1 MQRWHITAGLAAS
14 AVVAAVLVPTF
25 TADPAATPRPLTP
38 DLVPTPATPT
48 VTETPASAPG
58 LLSLTAELDQGA
70 LLQGSGQDRYLVI
83 EVAAPEL
90 PGDERRPVHLAVVM
104 DTSGSMAGRGKIT
117 NARMAAKELAS
128 LMGPADTLSL
138 VTFSS
143 GATVHLPTQAVTDP
157 ARIGQIVDS
166 IRPEGGTN
174 LYDGL
179 SAGIAQLD
187 RPDLAGVKR
196 VVLLSDGK
204 VTMGVT
210 DTATLIREAGAGVS
224 SGVSVSALGLGL
236 DYDEDLLSAMS
247 DTGGG
252 SYRFV
257 DRPGQL
263 AQLFA
268 EELQQMGAVAGR
280 EAMVDVNLPSG
291 VTLQEL
297 YGYDASVR
305 PDGFG
310 VFLGDV
316 HGGETRKIVA
326 RVRVSSAATG
336 TLSVAD
342 VGLRYADVETGTVAS
357 ALARVEASV
366 TTDTRVAAR
375 SRDNGVLAK
384 ATSARSAKLLDESA
398 RAWEDGDLS
407 ANQAKL
413 KEAEQLLRSVGGLA
427 GNAGLLGDADSY
439 KAQRQAFETARAA
452 SPDGFYQVKK
462 AKEASRV
469 QSRR

>member
-14 AVVAAVLVPTF
+14 AVLAAVLVPTLSAHRA
-25 TADPAATPRPLTP
+25 TPPPAGPVPPPDVAPAVVAPAPAATGPLT
-38 DLVPTPATPT
+38 
-48 VTETPASAPG
+48 
-58 LLSLTAELDQGA
+58 LSAELDQGA

-83 EVAAPEL
+83 EVAAPDL
-90 PGDERRPVHLAVVM
+90 PGDDRRPVHLAVVM

-117 NARMAAKELAS
+117 SARMAAKELAA
-128 LMGPADTLSL
+128 LMGPQDTLSL

-157 ARIGQIVDS
+157 AHIGRIVDS

-179 SAGIAQLD
+179 TAGVAQLD
-187 RPDLAGVKR
+187 RADLGGVKR
-196 VVLLSDGK
+196 VVVLSDGK
-204 VTMGVT
+204 VTMGVS
-210 DTATLIREAGAGVS
+210 DHGALVREAGAGVTR
-224 SGVSVSALGLGL
+224 GISVSALGLGL
-236 DYDEDLLSAMS
+236 DYDEDLLGAMS
-247 DTGGG
+247 DAGGG
-252 SYRFV
+252 TYRFV

-280 EAMVDVNLPSG
+280 EAMVDVSLPSG

-297 YGYDASVR
+297 YGYDADVR
-305 PDGFG
+305 ADGFG

-316 HGGETRKIVA
+316 HGGQTRKIVA
-326 RVRVSSAATG
+326 RVRVSPAATG

-342 VGLRYADVETGTVAS
+342 VGLRYADAETGSLSS

-366 TTDTRVAAR
+366 TADDRVAAR
-375 SRDNGVLAK
+375 SRNNGVLAK
-384 ATSARSAKLLDESA
+384 ATEARSAKLLDESA
-398 RAWEDGDLS
+398 RAWESGDLS
-407 ANQAKL
+407 TNQTKL
-413 KEAEQLLRSVGGLA
+413 EEAEALLRSVGGLA
-427 GNAGLLGDADSY
+427 GNAGLLNDADAYRS
-439 KAQRQAFETARAA
+439 QREAFQAAPAA
-452 SPDGFYQVKK
+452 SADGSYQVKK
-462 AKEASRV
+462 AKEVSRV

>member
-14 AVVAAVLVPTF
+14 AVLAAVLVPTL
-25 TADPAATPRPLTP
+25 TADRATPPPPPAPTLEPVVAAVT
-38 DLVPTPATPT
+38 TPAP
-48 VTETPASAPG
+48 VAAPG
-58 LLSLTAELDQGA
+58 LLSLSAELDQGA

-83 EVAAPEL
+83 EVAAPDL

-128 LMGPADTLSL
+128 LMGPEDTLSL

-143 GATVHLPTQAVTDP
+143 GATVHLPTQTVTDP
-157 ARIGQIVDS
+157 ARVSRIVDS

-179 SAGIAQLD
+179 TAGMAQLD
-187 RPDLAGVKR
+187 RPDLGGVKR
-196 VVLLSDGK
+196 VVVLSDGK
-204 VTMGVT
+204 VTMGVSDH
-210 DTATLIREAGAGVS
+210 DTLVREAGAGV
-224 SGVSVSALGLGL
+224 GAGISVSALGLGL
-236 DYDEDLLSAMS
+236 DYDEDLLGAMS
-247 DTGGG
+247 DAGGG

-280 EAMVDVNLPSG
+280 EAMVDVTLPSG

-297 YGYDASVR
+297 YGYDAHVR
-305 PDGFG
+305 ADGFG
-310 VFLGDV
+310 IFLGDV

-326 RVRVSSAATG
+326 RVRVAPSATG
-336 TLSVAD
+336 TLEVAD
-342 VGLRYADVETGTVAS
+342 VGLKYADAESGALAS
-357 ALARVEASV
+357 AHADVDALV
-366 TTDTRVAAR
+366 TADTRVATR
-375 SRDNGVLAK
+375 SRNNQVLAK
-384 ATSARSAKLLDESA
+384 ATEARSAKLLDESA
-398 RAWEDGDLS
+398 RAWEKGDM
-407 ANQAKL
+407 AMNQAKL
-413 KEAEQLLRSVGGLA
+413 AEAEGLLRSVGGLS
-427 GNAGLLGDADSY
+427 GNAGLLDFADDY
-439 KAQRQAFETARAA
+439 AEQREAFQAAPAA
-452 SPDGFYQVKK
+452 SADGYYQVKK